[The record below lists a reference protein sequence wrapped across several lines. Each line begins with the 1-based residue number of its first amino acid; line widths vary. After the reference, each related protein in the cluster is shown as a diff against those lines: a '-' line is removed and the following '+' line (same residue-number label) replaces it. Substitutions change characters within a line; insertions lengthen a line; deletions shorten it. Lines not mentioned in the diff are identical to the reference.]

1 MSINQRTKWAETDE
15 CTPGLQKTEYLQTSN
30 LGNGNHPRS
39 SMALMLLWALHI
51 PSKPLLQ
58 KNEWDPESYEIL
70 HPNASECVTPNN
82 VILLCNQMDVRI

>member
-1 MSINQRTKWAETDE
+1 MKIFEEITGEFQRVQFGGFFRCST
-15 CTPGLQKTEYLQTSN
+15 YLE
-30 LGNGNHPRS
+30 NGNYPRS
-39 SMALMLLWALHI
+39 SMALMHLWAIHI

-82 VILLCNQMDVRI
+82 VILSCNQMDVRI